1 MSGIGWLLDGAA
13 ILEGHS
19 LVGSWMHLICLSF
32 VVSGLLLVSPHSL
45 GFLTWSMGWQANRI
59 TGQVGAGSIPAVTQD
74 SWSDITVLVGVYYRR
89 IGSPPHRKAHPYAA
103 SPSSPNT
110 WKTRAIG

>member
-1 MSGIGWLLDGAA
+1 MKVHCVSGIGWLLDGAA

-19 LVGSWMHLICLSF
+19 LVGSQMHLICLSF

-45 GFLTWSMGWQANRI
+45 GWQANRI

-74 SWSDITVLVGVYYRR
+74 SWSDITVLVGVYYCR
-89 IGSPPHRKAHPYAA
+89 IGSLPHRKAHPYTA

-110 WKTRAIG
+110 WKTQAIG